1 MFFDLYV
8 SRDDNVNEIVRE
20 NSMVFRFVDARAL
33 VSSHVNGEASENQ
46 NRADRKATAGASQDF
61 AA

>member
-1 MFFDLYV
+1 
-8 SRDDNVNEIVRE
+8 
-20 NSMVFRFVDARAL
+20 MVFRFVDARAL
-33 VSSHVNGEASENQ
+33 VSSHVNGETSENQ